1 MLLLFSVDNSVS
13 GSHGIQRKVASWWE
27 EKKVRCSCVCV
38 ERGRSGEGG
47 GEGGRRGRKGGG
59 EKREEGRG
67 GRDEEGGGVERE
79 TMLCYQVG
87 ERTCSLVTSCYIWEM
102 PGN

>member
-38 ERGRSGEGG
+38 ERGGKGEEEEEGRGG
-47 GEGGRRGRKGGG
+47 GEGG
-59 EKREEGRG
+59 EGNYA
-67 GRDEEGGGVERE
+67 
-79 TMLCYQVG
+79 ML
-87 ERTCSLVTSCYIWEM
+87 SSW
-102 PGN
+102 